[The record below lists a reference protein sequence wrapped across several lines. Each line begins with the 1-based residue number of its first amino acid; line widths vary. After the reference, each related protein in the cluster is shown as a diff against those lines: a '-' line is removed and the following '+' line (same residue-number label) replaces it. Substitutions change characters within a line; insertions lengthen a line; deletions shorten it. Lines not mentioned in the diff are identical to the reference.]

1 MLQTKASMKTD
12 YEVNFLDQSTFYVYY
27 GLNDLYS
34 HNIHNDAA
42 HLYLLEPRALK
53 GKKHLKTWKLK

>member
-53 GKKHLKTWKLK
+53 GKNI